1 MGADY
6 IVIRG
11 CRLQARLGAGPFA
24 QTVKQ
29 RAQLLAI
36 ESRRTE
42 IEQRVGR
49 PLEEL
54 RITFGGTGEPEGG
67 ITLSELRGK
76 AHALDD
82 TTQCPGCPVG
92 EGRPLGCYGYV
103 TYPVSAVVE
112 RYWFDYFVDALQSG
126 SSVYVVGH
134 GRDGRPY
141 SAASLAY
148 ELVLSAHAP
157 TGTRW
162 HLQRGSAVPGALAE
176 LAEPLRV
183 MLASGSALDSAQVL
197 GAVFAPA
204 IDGAP
209 ALTLYAHLFAGFVD
223 FLDRNGI
230 SLRGAGGVREVAEI
244 GALLTA
250 AARAA
255 KSEDIT
261 VIVWS

>member
-11 CRLQARLGAGPFA
+11 CKLQARLEAGPFA
-24 QTVKQ
+24 KTVKQ

-54 RITFGGTGEPEGG
+54 RITFGGADEPESG
-67 ITLSELRGK
+67 ITLSELREK
-76 AHALDD
+76 AHEIDD
-82 TTQCPGCPVG
+82 TSECAGCPVG

-103 TYPVSAVVE
+103 TYPVSALVE
-112 RYWFDYFVDALQSG
+112 RYLFDYFVAALQSG
-126 SSVYVVGH
+126 NPVYVIGH

-148 ELVLSAHAP
+148 ELVLSANP
-157 TGTRW
+157 STGSRW
-162 HLQRGSAVPGALAE
+162 HLRRGSAEPGALAE
-176 LAEPLRV
+176 LGEPLRV
-183 MLASGSALDSAQVL
+183 MLASGSTLDSAQVL

-223 FLDRNGI
+223 YLDRNGI
-230 SLRGAGGVREVAEI
+230 PLHGAGGVREVAEI

-255 KSEDIT
+255 KTEEIS
-261 VIVWS
+261 VIAWS